1 MKRSSFHRFQKPV
14 DSHTIKL
21 HGTLIAAGVGII
33 SMELTLALFIII
45 LLLHKPDQALCLL
58 RKSFHVMIKIKF
70 FAVMHFLVDLN
81 GMQKRRNVF

>member
-1 MKRSSFHRFQKPV
+1 MKRSSFHRFQKPI
-14 DSHTIKL
+14 DPHTVQL

-45 LLLHKPDQALCLL
+45 LLLHKPDQALCIL

-81 GMQKRRNVF
+81 RM

>member
-1 MKRSSFHRFQKPV
+1 MKRGSFHRFQKPV
-14 DSHTIKL
+14 DPHTVQL

-45 LLLHKPDQALCLL
+45 LLLHKPDQTLCIL

-70 FAVMHFLVDLN
+70 FTVMYFLIDLN
-81 GMQKRRNVF
+81 GM

>member
-14 DSHTIKL
+14 DSHAIKL

-45 LLLHKPDQALCLL
+45 LLLHKPDQALCIL
-58 RKSFHVMIKIKF
+58 
-70 FAVMHFLVDLN
+70 
-81 GMQKRRNVF
+81 

>member
-14 DSHTIKL
+14 DPHTVQL

-70 FAVMHFLVDLN
+70 FAVMHFLIDLN
-81 GMQKRRNVF
+81 RM